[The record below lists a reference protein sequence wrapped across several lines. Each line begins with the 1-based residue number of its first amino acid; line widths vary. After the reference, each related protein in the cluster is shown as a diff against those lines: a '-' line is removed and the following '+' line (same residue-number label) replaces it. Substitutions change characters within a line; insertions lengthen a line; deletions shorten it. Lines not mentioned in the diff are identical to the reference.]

1 MSMLKKPI
9 FEGKFEKFDVQ
20 DEIEACCLVKNI
32 PLESVVLPRND
43 VTVIETRTQKIENDD
58 SDMDDVEPDP
68 KTPALSKSIF
78 DEYCTFLSQKPDKV
92 FENPLEFWSSE
103 EDGLL
108 KTLAISIFCTQA
120 SSAEPERH
128 NSAAGLMMS
137 PLRNQLLGETLEKQ
151 VIYNEYLKNK

>member
-9 FEGKFEKFDVQ
+9 FENKFVKFDVH
-20 DEIEACCLVKNI
+20 DAIEACCLVKNI
-32 PLESVVLPRND
+32 PLELTVLPQND
-43 VTVIETRTQKIENDD
+43 VIVVEKNTKQTENND
-58 SDMDDVEPDP
+58 SDMDDVQPEP

-78 DEYCTFLSQKPDKV
+78 DEYFNFLSNKPEKV
-92 FENPLEFWSSE
+92 FENPLEFWAFA

-108 KTLAISIFCTQA
+108 KKLAVSIYVTQA

-137 PLRNQLLGETLEKQ
+137 PLRNQLQGDTLEKQ